1 MAIWNEPKSNYVASD
16 EVTPDIFNELAEN
29 EKYLKE
35 TQDTKITS
43 SEVKDATINNTQSST
58 RTNLTATEKLKTGF
72 GKIRKWFADL
82 KALAFKDTVGNSDI
96 TDIAASK
103 VTGLHTV
110 ATSGSYSELNGKPTL
125 GNLAAKDNVYDS
137 DISGSISGSKISG
150 TVANSA
156 SANNA
161 NRADKLKQLDTRD
174 INDNPGTYMSSGTG
188 QVIEFKR
195 NSSIGLSVGDTY
207 SQVWTIIPWPN
218 TTGGLPVQVANN
230 SKGMYKRHGVSATDW
245 SDWERCIS
253 SNELGEINGV
263 AQLDGSGKL
272 VSAQK
277 PSYTKTDI
285 GLGNVD
291 NIKQYSSSNPP
302 PYPVVTNGSYPNMT
316 VGNSNKLGNRP
327 ASDYLTTDSDIPQG
341 VTINT
346 IKINKT
352 MYSTDSGTQSY
363 DLTGAMTTDEFNP
376 SKDIFY
382 VTAYAGNSSNYQA
395 DMGGALSYRMGSYSL
410 VARLNSCWQNVGN
423 MNATVRRS
431 EVTFNENTKKFRA
444 TIFPAY
450 RFYGGSSYSQAQQI
464 ADTQV
469 IVDLYI
475 VKFR

>member
-16 EVTPDIFNELAEN
+16 EVTPQIFNELAEN

-43 SEVKDATINNTQSST
+43 SEVKEATINNTQSST
-58 RTNLTATEKLKTGF
+58 RTNLTTTEKLKTGF

-82 KALAFKDTVGNSDI
+82 EALAFKDTVGNSDI

-103 VTGLHTV
+103 VSGLHTV
-110 ATSGSYSELNGKPTL
+110 ATSGSYNDLNNKPPISKEAIGL
-125 GNLAAKDNVYDS
+125 GE
-137 DISGSISGSKISG
+137 
-150 TVANSA
+150 VANERQYSA
-156 SANNA
+156 LSPPPYPLTKVQ
-161 NRADKLKQLDTRD
+161 NR
-174 INDNPGTYMSSGTG
+174 TG
-188 QVIEFKR
+188 DVVISKDD
-195 NSSIGLSVGDTY
+195 IGLSDVENERQY
-207 SQVWTIIPWPN
+207 SM
-218 TTGGLPVQVANN
+218 ANPPP
-230 SKGMYKRHGVSATDW
+230 YP
-245 SDWERCIS
+245 IS
-253 SNELGEINGV
+253 SVNGKTGIV
-263 AQLDGSGKL
+263 NL
-272 VSAQK
+272 
-277 PSYTKTDI
+277 TKTDI

-382 VTAYAGNSSNYQA
+382 VTAHAGNSSNFWG
-395 DMGGALSYRMGSYSL
+395 DMGGGLSYRRGPYSL
-410 VARLNSCWQNVGN
+410 IAYLNSCWQNVGN

-431 EVTFNENTKKFRA
+431 EVTFNESTKKFRA
-444 TIFPAY
+444 TIYPAY
-450 RFYGGSSYSQAQQI
+450 RFSGGSSYSPAQQI

-475 VKFR
+475 IKFR